1 MQDACD
7 EIKNKNKN
15 IDMENG
21 VTDTAVSVDGTWQKR
36 GYSSFNGVVTAISM
50 ENGKVVDT
58 EALTRYC
65 RGCKVAENVRIS
77 DPARYDLWKAEHICL
92 KNHSGSAGAM
102 EVNGAGRIFKRSIEK
117 NGLRYSEY
125 YGNGDSKSFISVK
138 DTYEGI
144 SVKKLECVGHVQK
157 RIGTWLRGLKRKN
170 KEARMAQKKVDKT
183 KKLADPMN
191 KLTYAIIDKLQNY
204 YGIVVRA
211 NPDNLE
217 GMQKA
222 IRATLFHVA
231 SSKDDNSHSQCPI
244 GASSWCK
251 FNRDI
256 FTGETTH
263 KHGSS
268 LPVGT
273 RKVLIPIYNELS
285 SNELLQKCLHGKTQN
300 QNESFNAM
308 IWERLPKTKY
318 NSLIQLELAT
328 FDAVAHFN
336 IGHKATVL
344 IYEKLNMIPGKYT
357 LSGCTDLNR
366 KRILHASYKGKAVV
380 KRRRT
385 LLRGFSKCKQD
396 KDSNKEEVMYA
407 PGGF

>member
-1 MQDACD
+1 
-7 EIKNKNKN
+7 
-15 IDMENG
+15 
-21 VTDTAVSVDGTWQKR
+21 
-36 GYSSFNGVVTAISM
+36 
-50 ENGKVVDT
+50 
-58 EALTRYC
+58 
-65 RGCKVAENVRIS
+65 
-77 DPARYDLWKAEHICL
+77 
-92 KNHSGSAGAM
+92 
-102 EVNGAGRIFKRSIEK
+102 
-117 NGLRYSEY
+117 
-125 YGNGDSKSFISVK
+125 
-138 DTYEGI
+138 
-144 SVKKLECVGHVQK
+144 
-157 RIGTWLRGLKRKN
+157 
-170 KEARMAQKKVDKT
+170 
-183 KKLADPMN
+183 MN

-211 NPDNLE
+211 NPNNLE
-217 GMQKA
+217 GLQKA

-231 SSKDDNSHSQCPI
+231 SSKDDNNHSQCPT

-263 KHGSS
+263 KHGSG
-268 LPVGT
+268 LPVET
-273 RKVLIPIYNELS
+273 RKLLIPIYNELS

-336 IGHKATVL
+336 FGHKATVL

-366 KRILHASYKGKAVV
+366 KRISHASYKGKAVV